1 MVERRIIRVV
11 DTDGTQLDV
20 ELISILENDN
30 NKYLVYTK
38 GEKQKSGNIIIYIT
52 KLVVKQGEYYLDNV
66 VNDKEWDS
74 VKSLMSKLIN
84 K

>member
-1 MVERRIIRVV
+1 MVEGRIIRVV

-52 KLVVKQGEYYLDNV
+52 KLVVKQGEYYLDNI

>member
-1 MVERRIIRVV
+1 MEGRIIRVV

-52 KLVVKQGEYYLDNV
+52 KLVVKQGEYYLDNI